1 METVHLRLLL
11 YHRHLL
17 LVKGNLL
24 KDGLDGSADRTFG
37 LDDDGNLRMEV
48 PGDSERTGGQAKKNR
63 EDPGPPVDPLLL
75 VFHLI

>member
-11 YHRHLL
+11 DHLDLL

-24 KDGLDGSADRTFG
+24 QDGLDGSADRTFG

-48 PGDSERTGGQAKKNR
+48 PGDSDRTGG
-63 EDPGPPVDPLLL
+63 
-75 VFHLI
+75 